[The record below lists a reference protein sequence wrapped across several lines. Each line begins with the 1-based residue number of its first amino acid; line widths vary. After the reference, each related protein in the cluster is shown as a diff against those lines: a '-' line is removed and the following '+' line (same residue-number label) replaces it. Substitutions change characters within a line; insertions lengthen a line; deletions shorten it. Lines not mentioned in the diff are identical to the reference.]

1 MFDLTPDSSELNQ
14 NLNTVLESYLSK
26 FYREKCYIGLRF
38 SQGKRTMIQINVP
51 AHDLPILLQTK
62 HSENNDP
69 DSGKNR
75 PEVQGHATEVKQYI
89 LKRVKQNKPWILGT
103 LTANIDPDR
112 IQLMDLA
119 RGLCL
124 VVIPRGVKLDITDG
138 QHRKR
143 AIHELVES
151 PDGELI
157 GDNDFPITLVLEKD
171 FNQCQMDFRDM
182 AQSRALDKSLLLSFG
197 EFEGRIGIMKTV
209 QEQVQIFRDKTE
221 KIKNSPSTKHKLIYT
236 SNYIAKMVSCA
247 FANDLNAELEDWDV
261 EKSSA
266 ALINCLNQFFS
277 ECKQTQHIF
286 ETEASDL
293 TIEQVD
299 NFKED
304 CLLGRYVGLEV
315 LGRLLYSIYDRD
327 NNNFDSIKVSQ
338 LSQLDWSRS
347 GHLWSSNIV
356 TIDPNSKNPA
366 KPYRISVSMSTVKI
380 AVDKVKLHLG
390 WIQPPPTQYQL
401 YS

>member
-1 MFDLTPDSSELNQ
+1 MTSDSNELSHNLNQ
-14 NLNTVLESYLSK
+14 ALESHLSK
-26 FYREKCYIGLRF
+26 FYREKCYLGLRF
-38 SQGKRTMIQINVP
+38 RQGKRTMIQINVP
-51 AHDLPILLQTK
+51 AHDLPILLQAK

-89 LKRVKQNKPWILGT
+89 LKRIKQNKPWILGT

-112 IQLMDLA
+112 IKLMELA
-119 RGLCL
+119 RGLCF
-124 VVIPRGVKLDITDG
+124 VIIPRGVKLDITDG

-151 PDGELI
+151 ASGELI

-182 AQSRALDKSLLLSFG
+182 AQSKALDKSLLLSFG

-209 QEQVQIFRDKTE
+209 QDQASMFRDKTE
-221 KIKNSPSTKHKLIYT
+221 KIKNSPSTKKKLIYT

-261 EKSSA
+261 EASSN
-266 ALINCLNQFFS
+266 ALIRCLNQFSS
-277 ECKQTQHIF
+277 ECDQTRHIF
-286 ETEASDL
+286 EVDKEEL
-293 TIEQVD
+293 TIEQITS
-299 NFKED
+299 FKED
-304 CLLGRYVGLEV
+304 CILGRYVGLEV
-315 LGRLLYSIYDRD
+315 LGRLLNSIYDKT
-327 NNNFDSIKVSQ
+327 NNTFDSIKVSQ
-338 LSQLDWSRS
+338 LSQLDWARS
-347 GHLWSSNIV
+347 SQLWNGNIV
-356 TIDPNSKNPA
+356 TLDPNPKNPA
-366 KPYRISVSMSTVKI
+366 KPYKISVSMSTVKI

-390 WIQPPPTQYQL
+390 WVQPPNHYQL
-401 YS
+401 F